1 MLIKL
6 TVSNFKSFE
15 RKTSFTMISS
25 NKIQGNKDHKVRLMT
40 STNVLKYAV
49 IYVANASGKSNLVE
63 AFNFI
68 KY

>member
-49 IYVANASGKSNLVE
+49 IYGANASGKSNLV
-63 AFNFI
+63 
-68 KY
+68 